1 MNLRDSAAV
10 VQTGLRAEDV
20 DLGRMLI
27 ITIVAAPVVL
37 TGCTASDTASSPVVV
52 VTIEP
57 LAMILAELVGDSAE
71 VVALVPPG
79 ASPHTYDLRP
89 SGARAAQRSSALF
102 FVDEGVDGWAAR
114 VSAPK
119 KFAVFD
125 MVPESLKKRAMDAP
139 TDNDAQH
146 VYNPHFWTDPLR
158 VPEVLPLLVAALDEA
173 DPKAQSTHESMR
185 ERFSSDLVR
194 LDEEIEKALRPFEG
208 VNIVVFHP
216 SWAYFLDR
224 YGLETAAILEPF
236 PGKEPTPRYLKEVI
250 DAARAKDVKVIITE
264 PQLPPRPAEI
274 VAEAAGLAIVELD
287 PLGGAEGRTTY
298 AEWLLGIAHTLREA
312 LQ

>member
-10 VQTGLRAEDV
+10 VQTSHRAEDV
-20 DLGRMLI
+20 DLGRKLI
-27 ITIVAAPVVL
+27 IIMAAAPIVL
-37 TGCTASDTASSPVVV
+37 AGCTAHDTASSPVVV

-71 VVALVPPG
+71 VVALVPSG

-125 MVPESLKKRAMDAP
+125 MVPESFRKRASDAP
-139 TDNDAQH
+139 THGDAQH

-158 VPEVLPLLVAALDEA
+158 VMEVLPLLVAALEEA
-173 DPKAQSTHESMR
+173 DPKGRSIYESMR

-194 LDEEIEKALRPFEG
+194 LDEEIEKVLRHFEG

-274 VAEAAGLAIVELD
+274 VAEAAGLSIVELD
-287 PLGGAEGRTTY
+287 PLGGAEGRMTY